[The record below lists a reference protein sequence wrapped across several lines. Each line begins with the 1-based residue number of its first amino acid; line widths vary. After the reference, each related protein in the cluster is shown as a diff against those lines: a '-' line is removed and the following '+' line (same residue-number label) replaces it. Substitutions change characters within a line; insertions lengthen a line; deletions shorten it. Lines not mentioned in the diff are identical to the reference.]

1 MVILNIGNKAI
12 NDKIQKNEAKW
23 NIGKC
28 NWERWNEVNKDKG
41 NAVEWARNIGG
52 LLWTIRRLY

>member
-41 NAVEWARNIGG
+41 NAVEWARNI
-52 LLWTIRRLY
+52 